1 MSRKNRSKEIKRDV
15 ADRFVWVIE
24 NGLGMK
30 LNAAAKKLGYK
41 TPSTLYSI
49 KKGRCNPDI
58 EKVVELSK
66 LADTQGHVPSLDWV
80 LTGYGQ
86 AMRPTKLT
94 TNNKY
99 VDDIINILSTKTKEE
114 VNAVYTLLQIK

>member
-24 NGLGMK
+24 NGLGIK
-30 LNAAAKKLGYK
+30 LNAASKKLGYK

-66 LADTQGHVPSLDWV
+66 LTDRNGFSPNLDWV
-80 LTGYGQ
+80 LTGHGK
-86 AMRPTKLT
+86 AMRDSEPSSC
-94 TNNKY
+94 NPFI
-99 VDDIINILSTKTKEE
+99 DDIINILSTKTKEE
-114 VNAVYTLLQIK
+114 IKAVYTLLIPR